1 MTKTLRMKFI
11 VTAMTAVSILLI
23 LLIGGINIA
32 NFSVNERMTRDFL
45 KVLAENGGSLSD
57 REPPDELK
65 ERPADLFRFQENG
78 RQPAPME
85 YFWAETDGAGMVVSC
100 DVSHMSSFTVKE
112 AEAYISRIAVLNQ
125 PWGRD
130 DGMRYFISELES
142 GKGNLIVV
150 ADISNQLRSE
160 LRVLLLSLAA

>member
-65 ERPADLFRFQENG
+65 ERPVSGEWTSARPDGIFLGGNG
-78 RQPAPME
+78 RRR
-85 YFWAETDGAGMVVSC
+85 DGC
-100 DVSHMSSFTVKE
+100 
-112 AEAYISRIAVLNQ
+112 
-125 PWGRD
+125 
-130 DGMRYFISELES
+130 
-142 GKGNLIVV
+142 
-150 ADISNQLRSE
+150 
-160 LRVLLLSLAA
+160 LL

>member
-65 ERPADLFRFQENG
+65 ERPADPFSVSGEWTSARPDGIFLGGNG
-78 RQPAPME
+78 RRR
-85 YFWAETDGAGMVVSC
+85 DGC
-100 DVSHMSSFTVKE
+100 
-112 AEAYISRIAVLNQ
+112 
-125 PWGRD
+125 
-130 DGMRYFISELES
+130 
-142 GKGNLIVV
+142 
-150 ADISNQLRSE
+150 
-160 LRVLLLSLAA
+160 LL

>member
-65 ERPADLFRFQENG
+65 KRPADLFGFR
-78 RQPAPME
+78 RM
-85 YFWAETDGAGMVVSC
+85 
-100 DVSHMSSFTVKE
+100 DVSPPRWN
-112 AEAYISRIAVLNQ
+112 IS
-125 PWGRD
+125 GRKRTAP
-130 DGMRYFISELES
+130 GW
-142 GKGNLIVV
+142 
-150 ADISNQLRSE
+150 
-160 LRVLLLSLAA
+160 LSPVM

>member
-65 ERPADLFRFQENG
+65 ERRRIFSVSGEWTSARPDGIFLGGNG
-78 RQPAPME
+78 RRR
-85 YFWAETDGAGMVVSC
+85 DGC
-100 DVSHMSSFTVKE
+100 
-112 AEAYISRIAVLNQ
+112 
-125 PWGRD
+125 
-130 DGMRYFISELES
+130 
-142 GKGNLIVV
+142 
-150 ADISNQLRSE
+150 
-160 LRVLLLSLAA
+160 LL